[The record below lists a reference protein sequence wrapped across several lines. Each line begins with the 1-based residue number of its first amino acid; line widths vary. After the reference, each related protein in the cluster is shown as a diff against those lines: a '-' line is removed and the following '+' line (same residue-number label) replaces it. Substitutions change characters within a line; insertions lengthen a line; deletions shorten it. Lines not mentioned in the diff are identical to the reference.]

1 MLDFKS
7 RLKEKIDTINKN
19 QSKNAKINFTYLKKD
34 SSITGMFIV
43 NDEEGSITDDFINY
57 S

>member
-43 NDEEGSITDDFINY
+43 NDEDGSITDDFINY

>member
-7 RLKEKIDTINKN
+7 RLKEKIDTINKK

-43 NDEEGSITDDFINY
+43 NDAEGTINDDFINY